1 MTHLRRRMQEDLRLR
16 NFSERTIRHYTH
28 TVAEV
33 TKYFHSSPDQLGP
46 EHIREYQAHLLHKK
60 KLKPNTVVGQ
70 VAALRFFFARTLKRR
85 FPPDS
90 IPYPKYTHDRVP
102 RILSP
107 EEVAQLIDAASNL
120 QARAIL
126 MLLYSTGIR
135 RS

>member
-1 MTHLRRRMQEDLRLR
+1 MLEELQRR
-16 NFSERTIRHYTH
+16 NFSQATIRAYIGA
-28 TVAEV
+28 VERFARFFG
-33 TKYFHSSPDQLGP
+33 KPPDQLGP

-70 VAALRFFFARTLKRR
+70 VAALLFFFARTLKRR